1 MSNISVLKKD
11 RTSAQKAAR
20 AASGAEYL
28 GPAEVTA
35 VRPQE
40 VDLLLPNGAR
50 VTALMALGYRYE
62 PSVEDVVLA
71 IGNPSGHYV
80 IGVLR
85 GTGKT
90 VFAAPGDVEVR
101 AVDGV
106 LRLTGDRG
114 VELDGP
120 DVSVRAGK
128 LQMIADAVSETF
140 TSLRQHVR
148 ELFSV
153 RAGTTHKVV
162 DGAAY
167 SQAKSATLLTE
178 GKVAINGKEIH
189 LG

>member
-1 MSNISVLKKD
+1 MSNFAILKNE
-11 RTSAQKAAR
+11 RNSAGKAAR
-20 AASGAEYL
+20 STFGAEYL

-40 VDLLLPNGAR
+40 LDLLLPSGSR

-62 PSVEDVVLA
+62 ASVEDVVLV

-80 IGVLR
+80 IGVLH

-128 LQMIADAVSETF
+128 LRMLADVVSQTF

-148 ELFSV
+148 ELLSV

-162 DGAAY
+162 EGAVY

>member
-1 MSNISVLKKD
+1 MSNIAILKND
-11 RTSAQKAAR
+11 RASAHTAAR
-20 AASGAEYL
+20 STSGAEYL

-50 VTALMALGYRYE
+50 VTAVMALGYRYE
-62 PSVEDVVLA
+62 PNVDDVLLA

-90 VFAAPGDVEVR
+90 IFAAPGDVEVR

-106 LRLTGDRG
+106 LRLAGDKG

-128 LQMIADAVSETF
+128 LRMIADAVTQTF
-140 TSLRQHVR
+140 TSLRQQVR
-148 ELFSV
+148 ELLSV
-153 RAGTTHKVV
+153 RAGSTHKVV
-162 DGAAY
+162 EGAAY